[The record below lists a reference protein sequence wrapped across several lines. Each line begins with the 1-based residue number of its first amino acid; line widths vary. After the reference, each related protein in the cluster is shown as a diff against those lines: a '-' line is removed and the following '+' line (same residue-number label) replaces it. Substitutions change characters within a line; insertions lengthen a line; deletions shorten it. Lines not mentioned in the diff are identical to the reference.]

1 MIDPRAGSADKH
13 AIVGKVA
20 AMSLRH
26 PLTRRQSFVAC
37 AGSALLLAVGFGTP
51 AAHAE
56 GAYPDKPVTF
66 VNTFPPGGPSD
77 ILARSIAA
85 SLDTALK
92 QRFIVENRPGAA
104 GNIGA
109 AYVAN
114 SRPDGYTVMFG
125 IGTTFTVNPY
135 IYKKMPFKPGDLKPV
150 MILASSGLLV
160 GVNPKTGLK
169 TMDELVK
176 AAKSKNLNF
185 SSGGNGSPGQLEISI
200 FDEVTKSKLN
210 HIPYKGN
217 SPAVAAILSG
227 EVDGGVLATPGMIP
241 YVKDGKITAL
251 AVTSPQ
257 RSKLAPTVPTV
268 AEAGYKDLQQDVLY
282 VAMVPAA
289 TPDAVVQTLAHAF
302 ADAMKRPEV
311 QKHMNLLDIQPNG
324 ATGADAAR
332 ILKDASER
340 YGRIIKDTGMKV
352 E

>member
-1 MIDPRAGSADKH
+1 
-13 AIVGKVA
+13 
-20 AMSLRH
+20 MSLRD
-26 PLTRRQSFVAC
+26 PLTRRQSLAAG
-37 AGSALLLAVGFGTP
+37 AGSALLLALGIGTP
-51 AAHAE
+51 AARAE
-56 GAYPDKPVTF
+56 GAYPNKPVTF
-66 VNTFPPGGPSD
+66 VNDWPPGGPSD
-77 ILARSIAA
+77 ILARSMAA
-85 SLDTALK
+85 SLGTTLK
-92 QRFIVENRPGAA
+92 QNFIVENRPGAA

-114 SRPDGYTVMFG
+114 GRPDGYTVLFG
-125 IGTTFTVNPY
+125 IGTTFTVNPH
-135 IYKKMPFKPGDLKPV
+135 IYKKMLFKPSDLKPV

-160 GVNPKTGLK
+160 GVNPKTGIK

-176 AAKSKNLNF
+176 AAKSKTLNF

-200 FDEVTKSKLN
+200 FDEVTKTKLN

-217 SPAVAAILSG
+217 SPAVEAVLSG

-241 YVKDGKITAL
+241 YVKDGKVTAL

-257 RSKLAPTVPTV
+257 RSKLAPNIPTV

-289 TPDAVVQTLAHAF
+289 TPDAVVQTLAQAF

-311 QKHMNLLDIQPNG
+311 QKRMNLLDIQPNG
-324 ATGADAAR
+324 TTGADAVK
-332 ILKDASER
+332 ILNEASER
-340 YGRIIKDTGMKV
+340 YGRIIQATGMKV